1 MRRYCAINALGRR
14 STSAAMVERPSY
26 PIGRPSRQGAA
37 SDAPTLLRYV
47 VDQQV
52 LAEAVGP
59 RVQRAALVDARHA
72 LDERPE
78 TRAVVEHEGVDGDA
92 AAGATLHP
100 CGALPGWTPA
110 DPPASSR

>member
-37 SDAPTLLRYV
+37 SDAPTLLRHV

-92 AAGATLHP
+92 AAG
-100 CGALPGWTPA
+100 GAPPPREGRPGCTAALAAP
-110 DPPASSR
+110 